1 MTGLGPVTGETG
13 LGVLPTLATIEAADH
28 AIEAHCTA
36 EIPVLAV
43 FET

>member
-1 MTGLGPVTGETG
+1 M
-13 LGVLPTLATIEAADH
+13 GVLPAGDTIEAADH

-43 FET
+43 TGTH